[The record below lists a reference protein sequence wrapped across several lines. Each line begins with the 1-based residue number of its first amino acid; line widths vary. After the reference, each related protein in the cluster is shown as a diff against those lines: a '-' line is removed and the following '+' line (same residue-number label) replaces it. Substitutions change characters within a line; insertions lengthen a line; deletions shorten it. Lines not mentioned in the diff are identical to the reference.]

1 MEDELTEFTK
11 VKKMK
16 KPILQNLLIVEDNP
30 SMRRLIKSVVKDLAE
45 NIHECED
52 GTEALAAYEVLMPEW
67 VLMDIEMKK
76 KDGFTATREITEAYP
91 QAKILILTK
100 YGTDRMR
107 EEAERAG
114 ACEYVLK
121 ENLLTIRE
129 IIH

>member
-1 MEDELTEFTK
+1 M
-11 VKKMK
+11 
-16 KPILQNLLIVEDNP
+16 LQNLLIVEDNS
-30 SMRRLIKSVVKDLAE
+30 SMRRLIKSVVKDLAI

-52 GTEALAAYEVLMPEW
+52 GAEALEAYETYHPEW
-67 VLMDIEMKK
+67 VLMDVEMKE
-76 KDGFTATREITEAYP
+76 KDGFTATREITEAHP

-100 YGTDRMR
+100 YSTDRMR
-107 EEAERAG
+107 DEAERAG

>member
-1 MEDELTEFTK
+1 MTK
-11 VKKMK
+11 PKF
-16 KPILQNLLIVEDNP
+16 QNLLIVEDNS

-52 GTEALAAYEVLMPEW
+52 GAEALAAYETYNPEW
-67 VLMDIEMKK
+67 ILMDVEMKK
-76 KDGFTATREITEAYP
+76 KDGFTATREIVEAHP
-91 QAKILILTK
+91 DAKVLILTK
-100 YGTDRMR
+100 YSTDRMR

-114 ACEYVLK
+114 ASEYVLK